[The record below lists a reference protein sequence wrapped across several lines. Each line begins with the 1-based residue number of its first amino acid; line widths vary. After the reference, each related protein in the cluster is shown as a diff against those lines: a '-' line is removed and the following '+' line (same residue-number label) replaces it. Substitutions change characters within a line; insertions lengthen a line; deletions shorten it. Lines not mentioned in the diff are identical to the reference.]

1 LWEVEEEV
9 AAEVLH
15 VVELEEAVEVAE
27 MEVRV
32 EVEVAEVEDGTLHLN
47 LQNPTKR

>member
-1 LWEVEEEV
+1 MT
-9 AAEVLH
+9 AEVLY

-27 MEVRV
+27 MGVRV